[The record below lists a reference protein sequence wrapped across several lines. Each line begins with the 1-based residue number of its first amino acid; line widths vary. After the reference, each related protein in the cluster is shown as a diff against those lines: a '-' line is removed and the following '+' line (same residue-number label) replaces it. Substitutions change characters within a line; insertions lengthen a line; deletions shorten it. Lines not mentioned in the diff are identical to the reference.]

1 MAVEGRLSEQSIHA
15 TTECLALRWQGGK
28 CGVPCQP
35 RKGLVAWAISSKLWS
50 AACSSGFPSHKAS
63 SAACRWWAGFFLDS
77 VVPSYLD
84 SLPACFSW
92 ARLSPSCWCMC
103 GVAGTH
109 TSAWTS
115 LGFLTSRPPSCPGS
129 WWDSLCSWAT
139 PSSSTYW
146 VSQSWW
152 VLGTRAL
159 CSCSALNSHRCYWGT
174 SMVSWF
180 HLISDGGFPKV
191 SWLRL
196 LGGPASCL
204 SSCLWPV
211 FCYVFHSIRSW
222 AQQKP
227 GPLAPQHSG
236 GSWDMDTQLRD
247 SWSFILLRLPAA
259 LGQLAK
265 ELQLG
270 LTLLTSLPRD
280 CSGSHLLFLGRCFP
294 QPAWRKEVA
303 VNPWLPVSK
312 ASSFWDLLCCFAAW
326 ITFIANCGLWQH
338 GVTIGHNCMLI
349 APQLEV
355 YASAAEST
363 GTLHVIYICTQGP

>member
-1 MAVEGRLSEQSIHA
+1 MAVEGRLRSEQSVRA
-15 TTECLALRWQGGK
+15 TPECLALGWQGGK
-28 CGVPCQP
+28 FGVPCQP
-35 RKGLVAWAISSKLWS
+35 RKGLVAWAICCMLWS

-92 ARLSPSCWCMC
+92 ARLSPSCWCTC

-196 LGGPASCL
+196 LGGQPPAWALACDL
-204 SSCLWPV
+204 CFAMSSTASEV
-211 FCYVFHSIRSW
+211 GHSK
-222 AQQKP
+222 QP
-227 GPLAPQHSG
+227 GPLALWWELGCGYTAEGFLELH
-236 GSWDMDTQLRD
+236 
-247 SWSFILLRLPAA
+247 PA
-259 LGQLAK
+259 
-265 ELQLG
+265 
-270 LTLLTSLPRD
+270 
-280 CSGSHLLFLGRCFP
+280 
-294 QPAWRKEVA
+294 
-303 VNPWLPVSK
+303 
-312 ASSFWDLLCCFAAW
+312 
-326 ITFIANCGLWQH
+326 
-338 GVTIGHNCMLI
+338 
-349 APQLEV
+349 
-355 YASAAEST
+355 
-363 GTLHVIYICTQGP
+363 